1 MDMDYMSNQLSTSTP
16 SKKRLTEVVQ
26 LKLANSLGEYHLKGK
41 KYKST
46 LEKASKALAS
56 IIAKQDGK
64 KKKAKE

>member
-1 MDMDYMSNQLSTSTP
+1 MDTSYMTRQPASGNI
-16 SKKRLTEVVQ
+16 SKKRLTEILQ
-26 LKLANSLGEYHLKGK
+26 LKLANSLDEYHLKGK
-41 KYKST
+41 KFKST